1 MARSG
6 EPYESRSSWTLQQHC
21 DHANAQLILK
31 DINPDRQRMGL
42 PPVHW
47 VIRNG
52 RVVCELLSPGSKP
65 AGQDAKQA
73 WGDSPR
79 AGSAPENTAIPT
91 P

>member
-1 MARSG
+1 MARSA

-31 DINPDRQRMGL
+31 DINPYRRRMGL

-52 RVVCELLSPGSKP
+52 RVVCELLP
-65 AGQDAKQA
+65 
-73 WGDSPR
+73 
-79 AGSAPENTAIPT
+79 PENTAIST
-91 P
+91 L